1 MNRGERIESLARDYI
16 SVVSHTGTPAEKN
29 VESFFKRYFEEV
41 EYFKSHPQQ
50 WGFYPVKNDYLD
62 RTIPWA
68 LYLGSG
74 KRTVVLI
81 HHTDTVDTDDF
92 GIYKKE
98 AYSPEGVLEILRDG
112 GLSTTAE
119 VRQDIDSNEWIFG
132 RGMSDMKGGG
142 AMELALL
149 EEYTKDT
156 DFKGNIL
163 LLAVPDEENSSAG
176 MRSASYLMKEL
187 KDKHDLEY
195 VVMIDAE
202 PHERVDEHK
211 ITIYDGSI
219 GKVMPLFLARG
230 KLAHTGQIY
239 SGLNPI
245 YLLSELMTR
254 TELAPEFVE
263 TKGSTT
269 SPGPTWLYL
278 KDRKNVYDVSLPL
291 LAAGYMSVLPLSK
304 SPMEIIEILKSHAI
318 ASFNEVVNTMKERYA
333 TYRKVSAIDY
343 GEMDFKTKVYTFDE
357 LLSMVKEENP
367 DQLDALR
374 EEELRLAKSIQTGE
388 NDRVEA
394 SIQWMEY
401 VLSLHKDKD
410 PCIIIGIAA
419 PYYPAVNNS
428 SLDNYQEMLQ
438 FIEDLD
444 RESREKFNLGIEVQ
458 NYFTGI
464 CDLSYGMFTESDET
478 IEYIENNMILW
489 GTDYEIPLQ
498 LIKEMSM
505 PVFNIGAWGKDLH
518 KYSERVLKEDLF
530 HRIPHLLDFSIRH
543 FLEGSRE

>member
-1 MNRGERIESLARDYI
+1 MDRSERIEALARDYI
-16 SVVSHTGTPAEKN
+16 AVVSHTGTSSEKN
-29 VESFFKRYFEEV
+29 IEKFFKEYFEKV
-41 EYFKSHPQQ
+41 DYFKDHSEQC
-50 WGFYPVKNDYLD
+50 GFYPVKDDYLE
-62 RTIPWA
+62 RTIPWG
-68 LYLGSG
+68 LYLGG
-74 KRTVVLI
+74 GEKTVVLI

-92 GIYKKE
+92 GIYKEE
-98 AYSPEGVLEILRDG
+98 AYDPERVLEIFKSGELPIGED
-112 GLSTTAE
+112 
-119 VRQDIDSNEWIFG
+119 VKKDIDSGKWIFG

-149 EEYTKDT
+149 EEYSKDN

-163 LLAVPDEENSSAG
+163 LLGVPDEENSSAG

-187 KDKHDLEY
+187 KDRYHLEY

-202 PHERVDEHK
+202 PHERVDEDK
-211 ITIYDGSI
+211 ITIYDGAI
-219 GKVMPLFLARG
+219 GKVMPIFLARG

-254 TELAPEFVE
+254 TELDPEFVE
-263 TKGSTT
+263 TKGTTT

-291 LAAGYMSVLPLSK
+291 LAAGYMSVLPLTK
-304 SPMEIIEILKSHAI
+304 SPMEIVEILKGHAEE
-318 ASFNEVVNTMKERYA
+318 SFKEVVETMKARYA
-333 TYRKVSAIDY
+333 PYRQVSAIDY
-343 GEMDFKTKVYTFDE
+343 GEINYETKVYTFDE
-357 LLSMVKEENP
+357 LLNKVKEENP
-367 DQLDALR
+367 DQLESLK
-374 EEELRLAKSIQTGE
+374 EQELRLAKSIKTGE

-410 PCIIIGIAA
+410 PCIVIGIAA

-428 SLDNYQEMLQ
+428 DLENYQETLG
-438 FIEDLD
+438 FIENLS
-444 RESREKFNLGIEVQ
+444 RESKEKFDLGIEVQ

-518 KYSERVLKEDLF
+518 KYTERVLKEDLF
-530 HRIPHLLDFSIRH
+530 HRIPHLLDYSIRY
-543 FLEGSRE
+543 FLKD